1 MKIRST
7 INILK
12 SFVDDR
18 KSTIVIISALKDT
31 LPLHQAQL

>member
-7 INILK
+7 VNVLK

-18 KSTIVIISALKDT
+18 NSTIVIILALKDT
-31 LPLHQAQL
+31 FLLYQAQL

>member
-7 INILK
+7 VNVLK

-18 KSTIVIISALKDT
+18 NSTIVIISALKDT
-31 LPLHQAQL
+31 LLLYQAQL